1 LEELCL
7 QEKVGV
13 ISYFS
18 LASGFLTGKYRSK
31 SDMEGRLRG
40 PLVEKYLNDFGLGV
54 IRTLDGVAV
63 RYSAKPAQIALAWLI
78 ARPSITAPIVSAT
91 NLEQLAELASA
102 AEIKLDAAA
111 IQQIDQVSKPR

>member
-1 LEELCL
+1 
-7 QEKVGV
+7 
-13 ISYFS
+13 
-18 LASGFLTGKYRSK
+18 
-31 SDMEGRLRG
+31 MEGRLRG